1 MFKAMQIT
9 LRWDSMSIAFVERG
23 RHVSEMVVIGLGVNM
38 RLFTIAEG
46 AEEQE
51 LDVEVVLGKQPRWS
65 AEPDAMSP
73 PQMLTTRVSQL
84 ESGMQN
90 VCAMVNNM
98 KLVLSVAE
106 GKGSGVADSLTAK
119 GDTKGV
125 FDGKRASS
133 DAAQA
138 ATAGMRKNLEEVP
151 VHGEASAKALEQLR
165 QKLEEVVCEHEQQLQ
180 RVQDEYKQQIKVWE
194 TVIQA
199 ELTEARFKI
208 DFLAAEL
215 TRSQASMY
223 ELQQRIQELEDLV
236 TNQIKKKKSLE

>member
-98 KLVLSVAE
+98 KLVLSVGA
-106 GKGSGVADSLTAK
+106 LC
-119 GDTKGV
+119 
-125 FDGKRASS
+125 
-133 DAAQA
+133 
-138 ATAGMRKNLEEVP
+138 
-151 VHGEASAKALEQLR
+151 GEAFSA
-165 QKLEEVVCEHEQQLQ
+165 VC
-180 RVQDEYKQQIKVWE
+180 
-194 TVIQA
+194 
-199 ELTEARFKI
+199 
-208 DFLAAEL
+208 
-215 TRSQASMY
+215 
-223 ELQQRIQELEDLV
+223 
-236 TNQIKKKKSLE
+236 